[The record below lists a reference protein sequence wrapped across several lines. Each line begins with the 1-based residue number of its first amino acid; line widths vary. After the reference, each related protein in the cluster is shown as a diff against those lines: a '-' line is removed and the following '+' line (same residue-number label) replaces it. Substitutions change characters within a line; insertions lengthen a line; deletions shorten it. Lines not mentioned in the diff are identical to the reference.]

1 MPTQRKIE
9 IVEELRDRIE
19 RSVIAIATEYRGL
32 SATEMV
38 QLRSAMREAG
48 VEMRVVK
55 NRLLLLAA
63 EQAQRPELAELVEG
77 PTAIVFGYDDITA
90 PAKAVTEYARQARNA
105 FAVRKGL
112 LDGQVL
118 SAAELREIGEL
129 PPREVL
135 IAQVAGALMSP
146 VTHLAG
152 LFNRL
157 LTNPAGILLNDSLR
171 TFSGLLEARAGQ
183 LEGA

>member
-38 QLRSAMREAG
+38 QLRKAMREAG

-63 EQAQRPELAELVEG
+63 EQAQRPEL
-77 PTAIVFGYDDITA
+77 
-90 PAKAVTEYARQARNA
+90 
-105 FAVRKGL
+105 
-112 LDGQVL
+112 
-118 SAAELREIGEL
+118 AELREIGEL